1 MAEINLLPDEL
12 REKEQRE
19 LKSVHR
25 KPKVIKIGMSSP
37 EIERVEQSLKTSRP
51 SLLSRLFAK
60 KVKPGQPISS
70 APETES
76 PRVITPAA
84 RETTKI
90 FHIPKAK
97 AAWPRFGAGSGDSNV
112 SIGQS
117 QEAKA
122 LPLAGQPETKDSKP
136 LKISPRPEKI
146 VADISPAPK
155 KLERKKFSFAG
166 WFSIFNRRGHAGSDQ
181 KALAKKSQRE
191 EFFAKEKKSE
201 RGTVLDVNLIP
212 AELAKHPELE
222 LPRKLFLSGSLIF
235 IFIILIAGG
244 YLGITW
250 YQIKITRE
258 IKALSTEIMDLDQE
272 IKNQEET
279 KSAAIDLQQRLKLVE
294 QLLNG
299 HVYWTKFFDLLE
311 QSTIDE
317 VYYTNFSMAGREKL
331 VIAAVGK
338 DYNSV
343 AKQLVSF
350 EQATDFVKTVR
361 IDAASAKIDD
371 KTGTYAGVSFNINL
385 EFLPEVFVQDIE

>member
-12 REKEQRE
+12 REKEQKE

-25 KPKVIKIGMSSP
+25 KPKLIRIGMSSP
-37 EIERVEQSLKTSRP
+37 ERDRVEQSLKAPRP

-70 APETES
+70 APETAS
-76 PRVITPAA
+76 PRVITSAA
-84 RETTKI
+84 RETEKV

-97 AAWPRFGAGSGDSNV
+97 GAWPRFGAGSGDSNV
-112 SIGQS
+112 SIGQG

-122 LPLAGQPETKDSKP
+122 QPLVGQPEAKESKP
-136 LKISPRPEKI
+136 LKLFPRPEKI
-146 VADISPAPK
+146 VADISPVPK

-166 WFSIFNRRGHAGSDQ
+166 WLSIFKRRGHAGSDQ
-181 KALAKKSQRE
+181 KALARKSQRE
-191 EFFAKEKKSE
+191 EFFAKENKSE

-258 IKALSTEIMDLDQE
+258 IKALSTEIVDLDQE

-279 KSAAIDLQQRLKLVE
+279 KLAALDLQQRLKLVE

-361 IDAASAKIDD
+361 IDAASAKIDE

-385 EFLPEVFVQDIE
+385 EFLPEVFVKDIE